1 MPQSTLSKGIWT
13 IWSLKL
19 FHDVLFPL
27 QVYDQLNSLAQKNP
41 WFVQSLQSIMSS
53 AALHEGGLPA
63 QLPQVQVRGDAPGA
77 TTTATSG
84 ADPAQAALILLLA
97 GEADSSGRSRC

>member
-1 MPQSTLSKGIWT
+1 
-13 IWSLKL
+13 
-19 FHDVLFPL
+19 
-27 QVYDQLNSLAQKNP
+27 
-41 WFVQSLQSIMSS
+41 MSS

>member
-1 MPQSTLSKGIWT
+1 
-13 IWSLKL
+13 
-19 FHDVLFPL
+19 
-27 QVYDQLNSLAQKNP
+27 
-41 WFVQSLQSIMSS
+41 MSS

-63 QLPQVQVRGDAPGA
+63 QLSQVQVRGDAPGA

-97 GEADSSGRSRC
+97 GEADSSGRSRCCTILPTGTQTSYSAFRMPLDLYSNTLEYNRLCKLNENE

>member
-1 MPQSTLSKGIWT
+1 
-13 IWSLKL
+13 
-19 FHDVLFPL
+19 
-27 QVYDQLNSLAQKNP
+27 
-41 WFVQSLQSIMSS
+41 MSS

-97 GEADSSGRSRC
+97 GEVVVEAGAAPFSRQAHTLQTHFK